1 MNFWASVSA
10 AVVTVVAVV
19 VVVAIVAVVA
29 VVTVVDVQ
37 TPAKLFRANFAFSFF
52 TRNRHSEKW
61 D

>member
-1 MNFWASVSA
+1 MTFWASVSA

-19 VVVAIVAVVA
+19 VVVAVVDVVA
-29 VVTVVDVQ
+29 VVVVDVQ